1 MSVFSVILSVLV
13 YKTPS
18 VVKQTKECFL
28 IDDDVDDQ
36 EIFQIALER
45 VDQNIG
51 FFAATDC
58 VEGLRKLKE
67 DRSFVPDFIFLDVNM
82 PKMNGIQ
89 CLPEIKKL
97 DHLKDVKI
105 IMYST
110 STDAGIISSSK
121 QLGADEYLVKPDKIS
136 LLVIKLAQILE
147 K

>member
-1 MSVFSVILSVLV
+1 L
-13 YKTPS
+13 
-18 VVKQTKECFL
+18 KQARECFL

-36 EIFQIALER
+36 EIFEIALKK
-45 VDQNIG
+45 VDRSIAFITASNG
-51 FFAATDC
+51 

-97 DHLKDVKI
+97 SHLKDVKI

-110 STDAGIISSSK
+110 STDVGIMSRSK
-121 QLGADEYLVKPDKIS
+121 QLGADRFLVKPDKIGA
-136 LLVIKLAQILE
+136 LVNELTQILQ
-147 K
+147 KGNYD